1 MQEGAM
7 TRHFVGLLASGFVM
21 ALSIGM
27 ANAQP
32 VLNLVGTWTGT
43 TQAIVD
49 GVGGHHPA
57 DAPSRPAGPY
67 RLRDFPFTYRI
78 DGQDGRRFWG
88 VGTSGN
94 QSERI
99 IGLVSADGQRIYI
112 VDTDGYFDGVVMNTN
127 TLEICYRQAGATSA
141 VVACDVV
148 TRQKK

>member
-1 MQEGAM
+1 MA
-7 TRHFVGLLASGFVM
+7 RYFIRLLAFGL
-21 ALSIGM
+21 AAICGIGP

-32 VLNLVGTWTGT
+32 VINLVGTWTGV

-49 GVGGHHPA
+49 GVGAHHPA
-57 DAPSRPAGPY
+57 DAPSRAAGPY
-67 RLRDFPFTYRI
+67 RLRDFAFTYRI

-88 VGTSGN
+88 VGTSGD

-99 IGLVSADGQRIYI
+99 IGTLSSDGQRIYI
-112 VDTDGYFDGVVMNTN
+112 VDTDGYYDGVVKNTN
-127 TLEICYRQAGATSA
+127 TLEICYRHTAPASA